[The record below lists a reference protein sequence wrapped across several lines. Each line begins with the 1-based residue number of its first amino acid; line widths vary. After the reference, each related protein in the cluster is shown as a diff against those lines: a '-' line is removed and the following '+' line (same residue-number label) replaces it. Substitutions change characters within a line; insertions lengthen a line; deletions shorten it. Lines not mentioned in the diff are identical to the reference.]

1 MAEVDCLE
9 EFLIILAATLSI
21 VLLFQKMRVSA
32 IVGFFLAGVVIGP
45 GVAVR
50 DGRPLHNTGPEF
62 VVEIGDRL
70 VLLGDHKALDE
81 AARMIS
87 PRAPA

>member
-1 MAEVDCLE
+1 MADVDCLE
-9 EFLIILAATLSI
+9 ELLIVLAATLSI
-21 VLLFQKMRVSA
+21 VVLSQKMRVSA

-45 GVAVR
+45 GVAVC

-62 VVEIGDRL
+62 VEIGDRL
-70 VLLGDHKALDE
+70 VPLGDHKALDE

-87 PRAPA
+87 LRAPA